1 MKKSIIS
8 ILYFGALILIL
19 GGIYKLGTAEAQNY
33 KDLGG
38 SKYASN
44 LDTKVLLEKHNVT
57 NIDSLLNKELLIVYA
72 VDYAECANSVTEIKE
87 FFHLFNLYQE
97 ETKTDIAQVLLVIDK
112 DTERG
117 RREAR
122 ILNVDFLS
130 GFGFDNELST
140 KLRSFDENTEVSKQ
154 ILFIDRHNNI
164 YYRNKISS
172 NRIVPIDE
180 KKQIIETGIAHAKN
194 STSYQ

>member
-1 MKKSIIS
+1 M
-8 ILYFGALILIL
+8 
-19 GGIYKLGTAEAQNY
+19 GGIYKLGTVEAQSY

-57 NIDSLLNKELLIVYA
+57 NIDSLLNKDILIVYA

-87 FFHLFNLYQE
+87 FSHLFNLYQE
-97 ETKTDIAQVLLVIDK
+97 KTKTDIAQVLLVIDK
-112 DTERG
+112 DTDRA

-130 GFGFDNELST
+130 GFGFDNELTT

-180 KKQIIETGIAHAKN
+180 KKQIIETGIAHLKS
-194 STSYQ
+194 STGYQ